1 MKTKTQKSLIK
12 LGQALEKNPNLIAQ
26 SSKPIKPRN
35 YLALNPLLQ
44 KGGLHDKDDVALA
57 RKKQRR
63 QTRQDLRKT
72 NWLKG
77 VELD

>member
-1 MKTKTQKSLIK
+1 MKIKTQKALIK
-12 LGQALEKNPNLIAQ
+12 LGEQLENNPNLINQ
-26 SSKPIKPRN
+26 SIKPIKLKN

-44 KGGLHDKDDVALA
+44 KGGLHDKDDVSLA

-72 NWLKG
+72 DWLNHS
-77 VELD
+77 DI

>member
-1 MKTKTQKSLIK
+1 MKTQKSLIK
-12 LGQALEKNPNLIAQ
+12 LGEQLEKNPNLITQ
-26 SSKPIKPRN
+26 SIKPIKLKN

-63 QTRQDLRKT
+63 QTRQDLRRT
-72 NWLKG
+72 DWLG
-77 VELD
+77 GQRQD

>member
-1 MKTKTQKSLIK
+1 MKTQKSLIK
-12 LGQALEKNPNLIAQ
+12 LGEQLEKNPNLIAQ
-26 SSKPIKPRN
+26 SIKPIKPRN

-63 QTRQDLRKT
+63 QCKQDLRKT
-72 NWLKG
+72 DWLNQS
-77 VELD
+77 DI

>member
-1 MKTKTQKSLIK
+1 MKSKTQKSLIK
-12 LGQALEKNPNLIAQ
+12 LGEQLENNPNLVAQ
-26 SSKPIKPRN
+26 SIKPIKPRN

-44 KGGLHDKDDVALA
+44 KGGLHDKDDVVLA

-72 NWLKG
+72 DWLNQSD
-77 VELD
+77 V